1 MTLRLLAIAILAVFS
16 VPAQDGGDPENEEED
31 SCTPTIGALGS
42 LS

>member
-1 MTLRLLAIAILAVFS
+1 MTLRLLVIAMLAVFF

-31 SCTPTIGALGS
+31 SCTPTSVALGS